1 MQGEVEQ
8 MKASLRE
15 RAAAIAQREHRLAE
29 LEHRLDATGLAE
41 ELAAAQRAAAEAEA
55 ERRRLAAAELASVWD
70 EREQQIQGA
79 VEKELAAL
87 RIELGQKPP
96 AARRATA
103 SARQREL
110 DAREA
115 ALDERE
121 AALEAREAVLRGD
134 TMSMP
139 SPLGF
144 ADGSWL
150 TSRRRVTRPGHL
162 LVGSLEAAETP
173 VVSAGRGHKVRPLPM
188 PEQVNTVDPPDLGLL
203 PTLRRLLRLWWGERR
218 LGALGLSFALA
229 YTLISI
235 AIPLLMQRAID
246 NAVVAHTQR
255 LWPYVLAIVALG
267 TVRFGINF
275 SRRYATARIGIRIE
289 ARMRELLYNAYLR
302 YPRAF
307 YDRHATGQVLSRATN
322 DLYPIRY
329 FIGWGL
335 VQGVQSLMMIVG
347 AGIVLVIVNPR
358 LALYTAVA
366 MPPITW
372 LTLRF
377 ARRVS
382 PLSRQVQERKGD
394 VTEAADEAVVG
405 IEMVQAFGRE
415 DDVRGRFGER
425 AEAVRNT
432 VLRQAGVEARHLPG
446 LYYLPSLSIAAV
458 VYFGGRQVIAGHLS
472 IGQFVLFETLL
483 LQLVWPLEALGWIT
497 NLAQRA
503 LASAGRSFA
512 WLEGILPLPEPASPQ
527 PLPAGPLSVRFESV
541 HFAYGGEHD
550 VLRDLDLALEP
561 GEIVAVCG
569 PTGSG
574 KTSLLNL
581 LPRFYD
587 ATAGRVLVGGVD
599 TRDIAIAELRASVA
613 LVTQR
618 PVLFSAPLRENLTA
632 GRDGDWDAVLA
643 ACAAAGVDAFV
654 DELPDGYDTL
664 IGERGINLSGGQ
676 RQRVALARA
685 LVTGARVV
693 VLDDPLSAVD
703 TLTER
708 RLVGRLRPAL
718 LGRTVLVATQRLS
731 TIALADR
738 AVVLEEG
745 RIVESGPPDELL
757 RAGGAFTSLFGDEL
771 AAA

>member
-1 MQGEVEQ
+1 MR
-8 MKASLRE
+8 SY
-15 RAAAIAQREHRLAE
+15 
-29 LEHRLDATGLAE
+29 
-41 ELAAAQRAAAEAEA
+41 
-55 ERRRLAAAELASVWD
+55 SN
-70 EREQQIQGA
+70 
-79 VEKELAAL
+79 
-87 RIELGQKPP
+87 P
-96 AARRATA
+96 
-103 SARQREL
+103 
-110 DAREA
+110 
-115 ALDERE
+115 
-121 AALEAREAVLRGD
+121 
-134 TMSMP
+134 
-139 SPLGF
+139 
-144 ADGSWL
+144 
-150 TSRRRVTRPGHL
+150 
-162 LVGSLEAAETP
+162 
-173 VVSAGRGHKVRPLPM
+173 
-188 PEQVNTVDPPDLGLL
+188 VDPPDLGLQ

-218 LGALGLSFALA
+218 LGALGLSFAFA
-229 YTLISI
+229 YTLIST

-246 NAVVAHTQR
+246 HAVVRHAQP
-255 LWPYVLAIVALG
+255 LWPYLLAIVGLA
-267 TVRFGINF
+267 TVRFGVNF
-275 SRRYATARIGIRIE
+275 CRRYATARIGIRIE
-289 ARMRELLYNAYLR
+289 ARMRELLYTAYLR
-302 YPRAF
+302 FPRAF

-366 MPPITW
+366 MPPITV
-372 LTLRF
+372 LALRF

-382 PLSRQVQERKGD
+382 PISRQVQERKGD

-415 DDVRGRFGER
+415 DDVRDRFGGK
-425 AEAVRNT
+425 AEAVRDT

-458 VYFGGRQVIAGHLS
+458 VYFGGKQVIGGHLS

-512 WLEGILPLPEPASPQ
+512 WLEGIPPLPEPQ
-527 PLPAGPLSVRFESV
+527 RPLHLQSGPLGVRFESV
-541 HFAYGGEHD
+541 RFAYGGETE
-550 VLRDLDLALEP
+550 VLRGVDLVVEP

-574 KTSLLNL
+574 KTSLLSL

-587 ATAGRVLVGGVD
+587 PTGGRVLLGGVD
-599 TRDIAIAELRASVA
+599 IRELTLAELRGSVA

-618 PVLFSAPLRENLTA
+618 PILFSVPLRENLTA
-632 GRDGDWDAVLA
+632 GREDADWDDVLA
-643 ACAAAGVDAFV
+643 ACEAAGVDAFV

-664 IGERGINLSGGQ
+664 IGERGVNLSGGQ

-685 LVTGARVV
+685 LVTGARAV
-693 VLDDPLSAVD
+693 VLDDPLSSVD

-708 RLVGRLRPAL
+708 RLVRRLRPAL
-718 LGRTVLVATQRLS
+718 AGRTVLVATQRLS
-731 TIALADR
+731 TVEIADR
-738 AVVLEEG
+738 AVVVDGVIGEAG
-745 RIVESGPPDELL
+745 TPRELI
-757 RAGGAFTSLFGDEL
+757 RRGGLFAALFGDEVV
-771 AAA
+771 AA

>member
-1 MQGEVEQ
+1 
-8 MKASLRE
+8 
-15 RAAAIAQREHRLAE
+15 
-29 LEHRLDATGLAE
+29 
-41 ELAAAQRAAAEAEA
+41 
-55 ERRRLAAAELASVWD
+55 
-70 EREQQIQGA
+70 
-79 VEKELAAL
+79 
-87 RIELGQKPP
+87 
-96 AARRATA
+96 
-103 SARQREL
+103 
-110 DAREA
+110 
-115 ALDERE
+115 
-121 AALEAREAVLRGD
+121 
-134 TMSMP
+134 MS
-139 SPLGF
+139 SYLN
-144 ADGSWL
+144 A
-150 TSRRRVTRPGHL
+150 
-162 LVGSLEAAETP
+162 
-173 VVSAGRGHKVRPLPM
+173 
-188 PEQVNTVDPPDLGLL
+188 VDPPDLGLL
-203 PTLRRLLRLWWGERR
+203 PTFRRLLRLWRREWR
-218 LGALGLSFALA
+218 LGLLGLSLALV

-235 AIPLLMQRAID
+235 TIPVLLQH
-246 NAVVAHTQR
+246 AVDD
-255 LWPYVLAIVALG
+255 AIVANERALWPFI
-267 TVRFGINF
+267 VAIIALAAIRFATNF
-275 SRRYATARIGIRIE
+275 TRRFATARIGIRIE
-289 ARMRELLYNAYLR
+289 ARMRELLYGAYLR

-335 VQGVQSLMMIVG
+335 VQGMQSVFMIVG
-347 AGIVLVIVNPR
+347 VSIVLIVVDAR

-366 MPPITW
+366 MPPITV
-372 LTLRF
+372 LALRF

-415 DDVRGRFGER
+415 DDVRARFGGK
-425 AEAVRNT
+425 AEAVRDT

-458 VYFGGRQVIAGHLS
+458 VFFGGRAVIAGDLT

-512 WLEGILPLPEPASPQ
+512 WLEGIHPLPEPAQ
-527 PLPAGPLSVRFESV
+527 AKRLPPGPLGLRFDHV
-541 HFAYGGEHD
+541 DFAYGGED
-550 VLRDLDLALEP
+550 EVLRDLVLDVEP

-569 PTGSG
+569 PTGAG

-587 ATAGRVLVGGVD
+587 PTGGSVLIGGVE
-599 TRDIAIAELRASVA
+599 TRALALADLRRDVA

-618 PVLFSAPLRENLTA
+618 PVLFSVPLRENLTA
-632 GRDGDWDAVLA
+632 GREDADWADVLA
-643 ACAAAGVDAFV
+643 ACDAAGVDAFV
-654 DELPDGYDTL
+654 GDLPEGYDTL

-685 LVTGARVV
+685 LVTRARVV

-708 RLVGRLRPAL
+708 RLVARLRPAL
-718 LGRTVLVATQRLS
+718 EGRTVLVATQRLS
-731 TIALADR
+731 TVELADR
-738 AVVLEEG
+738 AVVLVDG
-745 RIVESGPPDELL
+745 KIVESGTPAALI
-757 RAGGAFTSLFGDEL
+757 RNGGPFATLFGDEVI
-771 AAA
+771 AA

>member
-1 MQGEVEQ
+1 
-8 MKASLRE
+8 
-15 RAAAIAQREHRLAE
+15 
-29 LEHRLDATGLAE
+29 
-41 ELAAAQRAAAEAEA
+41 
-55 ERRRLAAAELASVWD
+55 
-70 EREQQIQGA
+70 
-79 VEKELAAL
+79 
-87 RIELGQKPP
+87 
-96 AARRATA
+96 
-103 SARQREL
+103 
-110 DAREA
+110 
-115 ALDERE
+115 
-121 AALEAREAVLRGD
+121 
-134 TMSMP
+134 
-139 SPLGF
+139 
-144 ADGSWL
+144 
-150 TSRRRVTRPGHL
+150 
-162 LVGSLEAAETP
+162 
-173 VVSAGRGHKVRPLPM
+173 M
-188 PEQVNTVDPPDLGLL
+188 PEYLNHVDPPDLGLL
-203 PTLRRLLRLWWGERR
+203 PTLRRLLRLWWQERR
-218 LGALGLSFALA
+218 LGALGLSLALA
-229 YTLISI
+229 YTLVSI
-235 AIPLLMQRAID
+235 TIPLLTQRAID
-246 NAVVAHTQR
+246 NAIVNHAQR
-255 LWPYVLAIVALG
+255 LWPYIVAIVGLAA
-267 TVRFGINF
+267 VRFGINF

-289 ARMRELLYNAYLR
+289 ARMRELLYHAYLR

-307 YDRHATGQVLSRATN
+307 FDRHATGQVLSRATN

-366 MPPITW
+366 MPPITV
-372 LTLRF
+372 LALRF

-425 AEAVRNT
+425 AESVRDT
-432 VLRQAGVEARHLPG
+432 VLRQAGVEAKHLPG

-458 VYFGGRQVIAGHLS
+458 VFFGGRQVIGGHLS

-497 NLAQRA
+497 NLGQRA

-512 WLEGILPLPEPASPQ
+512 WLEGIQPLPEPAEPKH
-527 PLPAGPLSVRFESV
+527 LPAGPVGVRFESV
-541 HFAYGGEHD
+541 QFAYGGESG
-550 VLRDLDLALEP
+550 VLRDLDLSVEP

-587 ATAGRVLVGGVD
+587 PTGGHVLVGGID
-599 TRDIAIAELRASVA
+599 TRDLPIAELRADVA

-618 PVLFSAPLRENLTA
+618 PVLFSVTLRENLTA
-632 GRDGDWDAVLA
+632 GREDAHWDDVLA
-643 ACAAAGVDAFV
+643 ACEAAGVDAFA
-654 DELPDGYDTL
+654 DDLPDGYDTL
-664 IGERGINLSGGQ
+664 IGERGVNLSGGQ

-708 RLVGRLRPAL
+708 RLVKRLRPAL
-718 LGRTVLVATQRLS
+718 DGRTVLVATQRLS
-731 TIALADR
+731 TVELADR
-738 AVVLEEG
+738 AVVLVDG
-745 RIVESGPPDELL
+745 RIVESGTPRDLL
-757 RAGGAFTSLFGDEL
+757 RAGGVFAELFADEVV
-771 AAA
+771 AA